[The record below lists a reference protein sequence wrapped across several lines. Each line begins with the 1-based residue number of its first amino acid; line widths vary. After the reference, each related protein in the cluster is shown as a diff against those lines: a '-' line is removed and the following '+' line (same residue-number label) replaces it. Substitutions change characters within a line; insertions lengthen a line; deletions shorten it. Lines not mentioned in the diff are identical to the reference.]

1 MLRQKS
7 TTRLVDRT
15 CTGAV
20 HEHTLNSKHTKFD
33 PALCCLQ
40 QAQDAVMSRLSYHKL
55 GTHSSWSD
63 SHAPHLD
70 TLNRLVEENNSLR
83 SQIRNGRDYRFYAG
97 ILQQFIKDI
106 DSSTGKIDICQKRW
120 NELKQFQASLYSQ
133 NPAAFERF
141 TMELHLAAQSRL
153 LDYEAFL
160 RHCDQQR
167 MRDQTQEAGQKSA
180 AEAASLA
187 RHLSDLQNSVKTL
200 SQHNETLV
208 STVHSMKQ
216 PLQSFKVCTKHTV
229 SIPCDAS
236 QVHSCYCS
244 ALAFSEM

>member
-1 MLRQKS
+1 
-7 TTRLVDRT
+7 
-15 CTGAV
+15 
-20 HEHTLNSKHTKFD
+20 
-33 PALCCLQ
+33 
-40 QAQDAVMSRLSYHKL
+40 MSRLSYHKL
-55 GTHSSWSD
+55 GTHASWSD

-83 SQIRNGRDYRFYAG
+83 TQIRNGRDYRFYAG
-97 ILQQFIKDI
+97 ILQQYIKDI

-160 RHCDQQR
+160 RHSDQQR

-187 RHLSDLQNSVKTL
+187 KHLSDLQDSVETL
-200 SQHNETLV
+200 SQHNERLI

-216 PLQSFKVCTKHTV
+216 PLQSFQVCIRHTIY
-229 SIPCDAS
+229 IPRDAS
-236 QVHSCYCS
+236 QKHGCCCS
-244 ALAFSEM
+244 VLALSKM